1 MQIRIRYFKKKNMKN
16 KGIQGIFG
24 NCFLKQFYI
33 LQNKKKHINFLLF
46 IFKNRKYGVFK

>member
-1 MQIRIRYFKKKNMKN
+1 MLNLKNYSIKSKRLHKMQIRIRYFKKKNMKN

-33 LQNKKKHINFLLF
+33 LQNKKNT
-46 IFKNRKYGVFK
+46 